1 MLGWLCIALMISAR
15 LSGAAWSEI
24 ALTIGALIV
33 FVLLPG
39 ASLRRRTGLFD
50 EGAAMR
56 AFGTLSLGLCACIAS
71 VLLARVLQAPWISAA
86 APLSLL
92 VLWKPRPG
100 GARAESGPGSLAVIA
115 VLGLC
120 VARGLVFAPD
130 PFSPEPGSDA
140 HFHAGNVAQLLQR
153 WPALDPRVAGEEF
166 RYHMFAYAPAANL
179 AQWLDFSC
187 YRVLYAL
194 TQSLFPLGIALGMLA
209 LGTEL
214 CGRTSGGL
222 VAALCVVLF
231 EDAGRVL
238 GAWSSTPLATDSWLA
253 FGVHS
258 SPSSSLSL
266 CLSIAVLCVWR
277 ELVRP
282 DRSAGPAWLV
292 LLLFGAVLS
301 GTKGSTVPA
310 LGAGLALSTLGR
322 WIVARRLP
330 ARMIVGGLCLVLG
343 ALPMSLYLVG
353 GEQNYAAAM
362 LSWAPLAELGSTPL
376 ALAHGAGAGGIA
388 LALLLFFGVSWA
400 GLLARRRAEPDL
412 RPELGGLFAVALVA
426 VLGMSAPGDS
436 HLFFVYPGQLAL
448 ALLLGI
454 AVTPQSAQARAWWA
468 WLAIAL
474 LLLMAQATT
483 LSSLRARREHEP
495 TPQERLHR
503 AGQDWMRRELPGDA
517 VLVVENRL
525 KLHSVH
531 SEREV
536 YFETDGFTA
545 ARLAGQPPQTG
556 PDGKPIRSL
565 AQQRDLASARF
576 LQRPGPQTLERLR
589 KLAPAGRPLYAVLD
603 SGAPLAL
610 PSAQEVFAN
619 EAIRVYRLPDQES
632 GR

>member
-1 MLGWLCIALMISAR
+1 MGIS
-15 LSGAAWSEI
+15 
-24 ALTIGALIV
+24 
-33 FVLLPG
+33 
-39 ASLRRRTGLFD
+39 
-50 EGAAMR
+50 
-56 AFGTLSLGLCACIAS
+56 
-71 VLLARVLQAPWISAA
+71 
-86 APLSLL
+86 
-92 VLWKPRPG
+92 
-100 GARAESGPGSLAVIA
+100 
-115 VLGLC
+115 
-120 VARGLVFAPD
+120 
-130 PFSPEPGSDA
+130 
-140 HFHAGNVAQLLQR
+140 
-153 WPALDPRVAGEEF
+153 
-166 RYHMFAYAPAANL
+166 
-179 AQWLDFSC
+179 
-187 YRVLYAL
+187 
-194 TQSLFPLGIALGMLA
+194 
-209 LGTEL
+209 
-214 CGRTSGGL
+214 
-222 VAALCVVLF
+222 
-231 EDAGRVL
+231 
-238 GAWSSTPLATDSWLA
+238 
-253 FGVHS
+253 
-258 SPSSSLSL
+258 
-266 CLSIAVLCVWR
+266 
-277 ELVRP
+277 
-282 DRSAGPAWLV
+282 
-292 LLLFGAVLS
+292 
-301 GTKGSTVPA
+301 
-310 LGAGLALSTLGR
+310 
-322 WIVARRLP
+322 
-330 ARMIVGGLCLVLG
+330 
-343 ALPMSLYLVG
+343 
-353 GEQNYAAAM
+353 
-362 LSWAPLAELGSTPL
+362 
-376 ALAHGAGAGGIA
+376 

-454 AVTPQSAQARAWWA
+454 AVTPQAAQARAWWA
-468 WLAIAL
+468 WLAAAL

-545 ARLAGQPPQTG
+545 ARLAGQPAQTG

-619 EAIRVYRLPDQES
+619 EAIRVYRLPD
-632 GR
+632 

>member
-1 MLGWLCIALMISAR
+1 MTGWLCIALMISAR

-24 ALTIGALIV
+24 ALMISALIV

-39 ASLRRRTGLFD
+39 ASLRRRMGLFED
-50 EGAAMR
+50 GAAMR
-56 AFGTLSLGLCACIAS
+56 AFGTLSLGLCVSIAS
-71 VLLARVLQAPWISAA
+71 LLLARVLQAPWISALV
-86 APLSLL
+86 PLSLL
-92 VLWKPRPG
+92 VLWKPRSTD
-100 GARAESGPGSLAVIA
+100 ARAEPGPGSLAVI
-115 VLGLC
+115 VVVGLC

-130 PFSPEPGSDA
+130 SFSPAPGSDA
-140 HFHAGNVAQLLQR
+140 HFHAGNVGQLLQH

-166 RYHMFAYAPAANL
+166 RYHMFSYAPAASL
-179 AQWLDFSC
+179 AQWLDLPC

-209 LGTEL
+209 LGTAL

-222 VAALCVVLF
+222 VAALAVVLF

-266 CLSIAVLCVWR
+266 CLCIAVLCVWR
-277 ELVRP
+277 DLLRP
-282 DRSAGPAWLV
+282 ERSAGQAWLA

-301 GTKGSTVPA
+301 GTKGSTVPV
-310 LGAGLALSTLGR
+310 LGAGLAISTLGR
-322 WIVARRLP
+322 MVAARR
-330 ARMIVGGLCLVLG
+330 ANVRTIVGGLGLVLG

-362 LSWAPLAELGSTPL
+362 LRWAPLAEFRSTPL
-376 ALAHGAGAGGIA
+376 ASAHGTGAVEIA
-388 LALLLFFGVSWA
+388 LALLLFFGVSWV
-400 GLLARRRAEPDL
+400 GLLAGRRAQPDL
-412 RPELGGLFAVALVA
+412 RHELGGLFAVALIA

-454 AVTPQSAQARAWWA
+454 AVTPSSAQARAGWA
-468 WLAIAL
+468 WLTTAL
-474 LLLMAQATT
+474 LVLVAQATT
-483 LSSLRARREHEP
+483 LASLHSRRGHEP
-495 TPQERLHR
+495 SAQERLHR
-503 AGQDWMRRELPGDA
+503 AGQDWMRRELPKDA

-536 YFETDGFTA
+536 YYETDGFTA
-545 ARLAGQPPQTG
+545 GKLSGEAPATG
-556 PDGKPIRSL
+556 PDGKAICSL
-565 AQQRDLASARF
+565 PQQRNLASVSFLAR
-576 LQRPGPQTLERLR
+576 PSPSTLERLR

-603 SGAPLAL
+603 SGSALAL

-619 EAIRVYRLPDQES
+619 EAIRVYRLPD
-632 GR
+632 